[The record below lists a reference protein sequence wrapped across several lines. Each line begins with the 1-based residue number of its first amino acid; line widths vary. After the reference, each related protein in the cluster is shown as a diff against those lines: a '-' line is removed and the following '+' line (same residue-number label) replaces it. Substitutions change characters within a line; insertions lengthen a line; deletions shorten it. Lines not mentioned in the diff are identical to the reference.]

1 MSEYEATGS
10 LNLPT
15 ESMKI
20 MAESVG
26 VAGLSDSAAK
36 ELADEINFRLKTVI
50 QDATKFMHHG
60 KRKRLSTMDI
70 DHALKIKNIEPLYGF
85 SNPDHIPFRFASGG
99 GRELHFL
106 EDKELDIADIIGGSL
121 PKLPLDVSLRAHWLS
136 IDGIQPA
143 VPENPPS
150 LSKDQQR
157 LESSDPV
164 SKLAKIGDK
173 TQKKSTTLTATNKP
187 KTETVQ
193 VKQLTAHEL
202 SVEQQLYYKEITEA
216 CVGSDEARRAEAFQS
231 LASDPGLHQML
242 PRLCTF
248 IAEGVRVNVVQNNLA
263 PLIYLMRMVKA
274 LLSNQTLYLE
284 KYLHELVPAVTSCMV
299 SKQLCLRP
307 EVDNHWALRD
317 FSSRLIAQICK
328 NYHTTTNNC
337 QTRVTRLFCRALA
350 NDKMPLASFYGA
362 LVGLSELGTEVIKA
376 FIIPKIRAIG
386 ERIEPFLDGTGQ
398 ANADRIAASH
408 IKQLTIKVMVPILKV
423 TRQPPDNVDDYRQE
437 FGYLGPAL
445 HGAVNRARSQTTTT
459 TASSGVISSAAAGS
473 LGLSAG
479 RGTIVVGGAS
489 GSATTSR
496 NQSSAVANAAS
507 NPTKYMFVTS
517 RPSTPV
523 QATAPQT
530 TQVVKL
536 VSGAGQANKQT
547 VMTTNQPKYVMVNSS
562 QIVRDVGNKAPIKME
577 GTEGTPEVKMESSVV
592 IKTENI
598 TILDD

>member
-1 MSEYEATGS
+1 MSEYEPVGS
-10 LNLPT
+10 LNLSG
-15 ESMKI
+15 ESMKTV
-20 MAESVG
+20 AESIG
-26 VAGLSDSAAK
+26 IAGLTDSAAK
-36 ELADEINFRLKTVI
+36 ELADEINFRIKTII
-50 QDATKFMHHG
+50 QDSTKFMHHG
-60 KRKRLSTMDI
+60 KRKRLTTSDI

-106 EDKELDIADIIGGSL
+106 DDKELDIAEIINAPL
-121 PKLPLDVSLRAHWLS
+121 PKLPLDITLRTHWLS

-143 VPENPPS
+143 VPENPPL

-157 LESSDPV
+157 VESSDPA
-164 SKLAKIGDK
+164 SKSGKFGDK
-173 TQKKSTTLTATNKP
+173 TKKPLPLK
-187 KTETVQ
+187 KQRTETVN

-216 CVGSDEARRAEAFQS
+216 CVGSDEGRRAEAFQS

-328 NYHTTTNNC
+328 NYHTTTNAL
-337 QTRVTRLFCRALA
+337 QTRVTRLCCRALA
-350 NDKMPLASFYGA
+350 NEKAPLASFYGA
-362 LVGLSELGTEVIKA
+362 LVGLSELGPEVIKA
-376 FIIPKIRAIG
+376 FFIPKIRAIG
-386 ERIEPFLDGTGQ
+386 ERIEPYLDGSCLRS
-398 ANADRIAASH
+398 ADQSAAQH
-408 IKQLTIKVMVPILKV
+408 VRQLTVKVMSALLKV
-423 TRQPPDNVDDYRQE
+423 SRPPPDNIEEYRQE
-437 FGYLGPAL
+437 FGFLGPTLHAAVSRGRGQTQTSNPSVSASSAL
-445 HGAVNRARSQTTTT
+445 TSATGASLNL
-459 TASSGVISSAAAGS
+459 ASSGRNTLVMSGASSSKVLGGAAA
-473 LGLSAG
+473 
-479 RGTIVVGGAS
+479 AS
-489 GSATTSR
+489 
-496 NQSSAVANAAS
+496 
-507 NPTKYMFVTS
+507 KYVFVTS

-523 QATAPQT
+523 QSTTAQ
-530 TQVVKL
+530 QVVKL
-536 VSGAGQANKQT
+536 LPGSQNKSNVIASNQQGKFVVVQASANQIQGMKSTVKVESGD
-547 VMTTNQPKYVMVNSS
+547 SE
-562 QIVRDVGNKAPIKME
+562 IKME
-577 GTEGTPEVKMESSVV
+577 TTE
-592 IKTENI
+592 IKTENV

>member
-1 MSEYEATGS
+1 MAKMNTNDELSR
-10 LNLPT
+10 
-15 ESMKI
+15 SMHQNVSHRK
-20 MAESVG
+20 
-26 VAGLSDSAAK
+26 
-36 ELADEINFRLKTVI
+36 KT
-50 QDATKFMHHG
+50 
-60 KRKRLSTMDI
+60 KRKRDVANSVAKGATLRLYYTTRGFLCPPHLQIQNNAHLNRPRLQSLRN
-70 DHALKIKNIEPLYGF
+70 ALAKHPYKRNNSEPLYGF
-85 SNPDHIPFRFASGG
+85 FNPDHIPFWFASGG
-99 GRELHFL
+99 CREMHFL
-106 EDKELDIADIIGGSL
+106 EDTELDIADIIGGFITKATIRS
-121 PKLPLDVSLRAHWLS
+121 HWLS

-157 LESSDPV
+157 LESSDSV

-173 TQKKSTTLTATNKP
+173 TQKKSTSLTATNKP
-187 KTETVQ
+187 KTDTVQ

-284 KYLHELVPAVTSCMV
+284 KYLHELVPAVTS
-299 SKQLCLRP
+299 L
-307 EVDNHWALRD
+307 DNHWALRD

-328 NYHTTTNNC
+328 NYYTTTNNC

-386 ERIEPFLDGTGQ
+386 ERIEPYLDGTGHSKCRP
-398 ANADRIAASH
+398 DSSFSH
-408 IKQLTIKVMVPILKV
+408 QTKVMVPILKV
-423 TRQPPDNVDDYRQE
+423 TRQPPDIVDDYSQE
-437 FGYLGPAL
+437 YGYFGPAL
-445 HGAVNRARSQTTTT
+445 HGAVNIARSQTTTKSV
-459 TASSGVISSAAAGS
+459 SSGVISSAAAGS

-479 RGTIVVGGAS
+479 RGTIVVGGDS

-496 NQSSAVANAAS
+496 NQSRAVANAAS
-507 NPTKYMFVTS
+507 NPTKYKFLTS
-517 RPSTPV
+517 RPLTPV

-536 VSGAGQANKQT
+536 VSGVCQANKQT
-547 VMTTNQPKYVMVNSS
+547 VLTTNQPKYVMVNSS
-562 QIVRDVGNKAPIKME
+562 QIVWYFGMTYTLK
-577 GTEGTPEVKMESSVV
+577 TPTSLFYNGDFTCNWFS
-592 IKTENI
+592 
-598 TILDD
+598 

>member
-1 MSEYEATGS
+1 MATGS
-10 LNLPT
+10 SAGQKGLTIVVVTVSIKRAYPCVLNTTNPT
-15 ESMKI
+15 T
-20 MAESVG
+20 
-26 VAGLSDSAAK
+26 LSAAI
-36 ELADEINFRLKTVI
+36 L
-50 QDATKFMHHG
+50 
-60 KRKRLSTMDI
+60 RKLHPFSTQ
-70 DHALKIKNIEPLYGF
+70 ALMEPLYGF
-85 SNPDHIPFRFASGG
+85 SNPDHIPFQFASDG

-106 EDKELDIADIIGGSL
+106 EDKELDIADIIGGFITKATIKS
-121 PKLPLDVSLRAHWLS
+121 HWLS

-157 LESSDPV
+157 LESSDSV

-173 TQKKSTTLTATNKP
+173 TQKKSTTLSYITTNKP
-187 KTETVQ
+187 KTDTVQ
-193 VKQLTAHEL
+193 IKQLTAHEL
-202 SVEQQLYYKEITEA
+202 SVEQQLYYKETTEA

-299 SKQLCLRP
+299 SNQLCLRP

-317 FSSRLIAQICK
+317 FSSRLI
-328 NYHTTTNNC
+328 
-337 QTRVTRLFCRALA
+337 TRVTRLFCRALA
-350 NDKMPLASFYGA
+350 NDKMPLALFYGA

-376 FIIPKIRAIG
+376 FIIPKICAIG
-386 ERIEPFLDGTGQ
+386 ERIEPYLDGTGHSKCRPDSSFSHQ
-398 ANADRIAASH
+398 TVDDR
-408 IKQLTIKVMVPILKV
+408 KFKVMVPILKV
-423 TRQPPDNVDDYRQE
+423 TRQPPDIADDCSQE
-437 FGYLGPAL
+437 FGYFGPAL
-445 HGAVNRARSQTTTT
+445 YGAVNIARSQTTTKSV
-459 TASSGVISSAAAGS
+459 SSGVISSAAAGS

-479 RGTIVVGGAS
+479 RGTIVVGGDS

-507 NPTKYMFVTS
+507 NPTKYKFLTS
-517 RPSTPV
+517 RPLTPV

-536 VSGAGQANKQT
+536 
-547 VMTTNQPKYVMVNSS
+547 YVMVNS
-562 QIVRDVGNKAPIKME
+562 IIGNKQYF
-577 GTEGTPEVKMESSVV
+577 GTTYTLKTPTSLFYNGDFTCNWFS
-592 IKTENI
+592 
-598 TILDD
+598 

>member
-85 SNPDHIPFRFASGG
+85 SNQDHIPFRFASGG

-121 PKLPLDVSLRAHWLS
+121 PKLPLDVALRAHWLS

-386 ERIEPFLDGTGQ
+386 ERIEPYLDGTGQ

-459 TASSGVISSAAAGS
+459 ASSGVISSAAAGS

-479 RGTIVVGGAS
+479 RGTIVMGGAS

-496 NQSSAVANAAS
+496 NQSSVVANAAS

-523 QATAPQT
+523 QVTAPQT

-536 VSGAGQANKQT
+536 VSGAGQASKQT
-547 VMTTNQPKYVMVNSS
+547 VMATNQPKYVMVNSS

-577 GTEGTPEVKMESSVV
+577 GAEGTPEVKMESSVV

>member
-121 PKLPLDVSLRAHWLS
+121 PKLPLDVALRAHWLS

-386 ERIEPFLDGTGQ
+386 ERIEPYLDGTGQ

-459 TASSGVISSAAAGS
+459 ASSGVISSAAAGS

-479 RGTIVVGGAS
+479 RGTIVMGGVS

-496 NQSSAVANAAS
+496 NQSSVVANAAS

-523 QATAPQT
+523 QVTAPQT

-536 VSGAGQANKQT
+536 VSGAGQASKQT
-547 VMTTNQPKYVMVNSS
+547 VMATNQPKYVMVNSS

-577 GTEGTPEVKMESSVV
+577 GAEGTSEVKMESSVV

>member
-1 MSEYEATGS
+1 MSEYESAGS
-10 LNLPT
+10 LNLPI
-15 ESMKI
+15 ESMKM

-60 KRKRLSTMDI
+60 KRKKLSTMDI

-85 SNPDHIPFRFASGG
+85 ANADHIPFRFASGG

-106 EDKELDIADIIGGSL
+106 EDKEIDIAEIIGGPL
-121 PKLPLDVSLRAHWLS
+121 PKLPLDVALRAHWLS

-173 TQKKSTTLTATNKP
+173 TQKKSTTLTAIKKP

-386 ERIEPFLDGTGQ
+386 ERIELYLDGSGQ

-459 TASSGVISSAAAGS
+459 TASSGVISSGAAGS

-479 RGTIVVGGAS
+479 RGTIVMGGAT

-496 NQSSAVANAAS
+496 NQTSAVANAAS

-562 QIVRDVGNKAPIKME
+562 QIVRAPIKME
-577 GTEGTPEVKMESSVV
+577 GTEVAPEVKMESSMV

>member
-121 PKLPLDVSLRAHWLS
+121 PKLPLDVALRAHWLS

-386 ERIEPFLDGTGQ
+386 ERIEPYLDGTGQ

-459 TASSGVISSAAAGS
+459 ASSGVISSAAAGS

-479 RGTIVVGGAS
+479 RGTIVMGGVS

-496 NQSSAVANAAS
+496 NQSSVVANAAS

-523 QATAPQT
+523 QVTAPQT

-536 VSGAGQANKQT
+536 VSGAGQASKQT
-547 VMTTNQPKYVMVNSS
+547 VMATNQPKYVMVNSS

-577 GTEGTPEVKMESSVV
+577 GAEGTPEVKMESSVV

>member
-85 SNPDHIPFRFASGG
+85 SNQDHIPFRFASGG

-121 PKLPLDVSLRAHWLS
+121 PKLPLDVALRAHWLS

-386 ERIEPFLDGTGQ
+386 ERIEPYLDGTGQ

-459 TASSGVISSAAAGS
+459 ASSGVISSAAAGS

-479 RGTIVVGGAS
+479 RGTIVMGGAS

-496 NQSSAVANAAS
+496 NQSSVVANAAS

-523 QATAPQT
+523 QVTAPQT

-536 VSGAGQANKQT
+536 VSGAGQASKQT
-547 VMTTNQPKYVMVNSS
+547 VMATNQPKYVMVNSS
-562 QIVRDVGNKAPIKME
+562 QIVRAPIKME
-577 GTEGTPEVKMESSVV
+577 GAEGTPEVKMESSVV

>member
-1 MSEYEATGS
+1 MSEYESAGG
-10 LNLPT
+10 LNLPI
-15 ESMKI
+15 ESMKM

-36 ELADEINFRLKTVI
+36 ELADEINFRVKTII

-60 KRKRLSTMDI
+60 KRKKLSTMDV

-173 TQKKSTTLTATNKP
+173 TKKASTLTAINKP

-386 ERIEPFLDGTGQ
+386 ERIELYLDGTGQ

-423 TRQPPDNVDDYRQE
+423 TRQPPDNIDDYRQE

-445 HGAVNRARSQTTTT
+445 HGAVTRARSQNTTPA
-459 TASSGVISSAAAGS
+459 ASSTGISSAAWWYQG
-473 LGLSAG
+473 
-479 RGTIVVGGAS
+479 
-489 GSATTSR
+489 
-496 NQSSAVANAAS
+496 Q
-507 NPTKYMFVTS
+507 
-517 RPSTPV
+517 V
-523 QATAPQT
+523 Q
-530 TQVVKL
+530 
-536 VSGAGQANKQT
+536 
-547 VMTTNQPKYVMVNSS
+547 
-562 QIVRDVGNKAPIKME
+562 
-577 GTEGTPEVKMESSVV
+577 
-592 IKTENI
+592 
-598 TILDD
+598 

>member
-1 MSEYEATGS
+1 MSEYESAGG
-10 LNLPT
+10 LNLPI
-15 ESMKI
+15 ESMKM

-36 ELADEINFRLKTVI
+36 ELADEINFRVKTII

-60 KRKRLSTMDI
+60 KRKKLSTMDV

-173 TQKKSTTLTATNKP
+173 TKKASTLTAINKP

-386 ERIEPFLDGTGQ
+386 ERIELYLDGTGQ

-423 TRQPPDNVDDYRQE
+423 TRQPPDNIDDYRQE

-445 HGAVNRARSQTTTT
+445 HGAVTRARSQNTTPA
-459 TASSGVISSAAAGS
+459 ASSTGISSAASGS
-473 LGLSAG
+473 LGISAG
-479 RGTIVVGGAS
+479 RGTIVMGGAS
-489 GSATTSR
+489 SSAATSR
-496 NQSSAVANAAS
+496 TQSGAVANAAG

-523 QATAPQT
+523 QAAAPQT

-536 VSGAGQANKQT
+536 VSGAGQGNKPNT
-547 VMTTNQPKYVMVNSS
+547 MSGNQPKYVMVQASNTT
-562 QIVRDVGNKAPIKME
+562 QIVRAPIKVEGGEATVESTME
-577 GTEGTPEVKMESSVV
+577 

>member
-121 PKLPLDVSLRAHWLS
+121 PKLPLDVALRAHWLS

-386 ERIEPFLDGTGQ
+386 ERIEPYLDGTGQ

-459 TASSGVISSAAAGS
+459 ASSGVISSAAAGS

-479 RGTIVVGGAS
+479 RGTIVMGGAS

-496 NQSSAVANAAS
+496 NQSSVVANAAS

-523 QATAPQT
+523 QVTAPQT

-536 VSGAGQANKQT
+536 VSGAGQASKQT
-547 VMTTNQPKYVMVNSS
+547 VMATNQPKYVMVNSS
-562 QIVRDVGNKAPIKME
+562 QIVRAPIKME
-577 GTEGTPEVKMESSVV
+577 GAEGTPEVKMESSVV

>member
-1 MSEYEATGS
+1 MNDYEPTGS
-10 LNLPT
+10 LNLPM
-15 ESMKI
+15 ESMKVI
-20 MAESVG
+20 AESVG

-36 ELADEINFRLKTVI
+36 ELADEINFRIKTII
-50 QDATKFMHHG
+50 QDSTKFMHHG
-60 KRKRLSTMDI
+60 KRKKLSTTDI
-70 DHALKIKNIEPLYGF
+70 DNALKIKNIEPLYGF
-85 SNPDHIPFRFASGG
+85 SNPEHIPFRFASGG

-106 EDKELDIADIIGGSL
+106 DDKEIDIAEIINGPL
-121 PKLPLDVSLRAHWLS
+121 PKLPLDVALRAHWLS

-157 LESSDPV
+157 LESSDPL
-164 SKLAKIGDK
+164 SKLSKIGDK
-173 TQKKSTTLTATNKP
+173 NKKPSTLIAIKKP
-187 KTETVQ
+187 RTETVQ
-193 VKQLTAHEL
+193 IKQLTAHEL

-216 CVGSDEARRAEAFQS
+216 CVGSDEGRRAEAFQS

-299 SKQLCLRP
+299 SKQLCMRP

-328 NYHTTTNNC
+328 NYHTTTNNI
-337 QTRVTRLFCRALA
+337 QTRVTRLFCRSIA

-376 FIIPKIRAIG
+376 FFVPKIRAIG
-386 ERIEPFLDGTGQ
+386 ERIEPYLDGPGLG
-398 ANADRIAASH
+398 NADRIAATH
-408 IKQLTIKVMVPILKV
+408 IKQLIIKVMVPILKV
-423 TRQPPDNVDDYRQE
+423 IRQPPDNLDDYRQE

-445 HGAVNRARSQTTTT
+445 QVSVSRSRTQSGGTPASSSSTLSSSGGLGMTAARSSTMMI
-459 TASSGVISSAAAGS
+459 AGSSSSGQTA
-473 LGLSAG
+473 
-479 RGTIVVGGAS
+479 VG
-489 GSATTSR
+489 R
-496 NQSSAVANAAS
+496 NQSGAATSAG
-507 NPTKYMFVTS
+507 NPAKYMLVSS

-523 QATAPQT
+523 QVSAPQPS
-530 TQVVKL
+530 QVVKL
-536 VSGAGQANKQT
+536 MTGQNKQT
-547 VMTTNQPKYVMVNSS
+547 VMTPNQQGKYVMVQTGN
-562 QIVRDVGNKAPIKME
+562 QIVRGVGQAALKVDGVEMTEVRTEME
-577 GTEGTPEVKMESSVV
+577 
-592 IKTENI
+592 IKTEHV
-598 TILDD
+598 LDE

>member
-121 PKLPLDVSLRAHWLS
+121 PKLPLDVALRAHWLS

-386 ERIEPFLDGTGQ
+386 ERIEPYLDGTGQ

-459 TASSGVISSAAAGS
+459 ASSGVISSAAAGS

-479 RGTIVVGGAS
+479 RGTIVMGGVS

-496 NQSSAVANAAS
+496 NQSSVVANAAS

-523 QATAPQT
+523 QVTAPQT

-536 VSGAGQANKQT
+536 VSGAGQASKQT
-547 VMTTNQPKYVMVNSS
+547 VMATNQPKYVMVNSS
-562 QIVRDVGNKAPIKME
+562 QIVRAPIKME
-577 GTEGTPEVKMESSVV
+577 GAEGTSEVKMESSVV

>member
-85 SNPDHIPFRFASGG
+85 SNQDHIPFRFASGG

-121 PKLPLDVSLRAHWLS
+121 PKLPLDVALRAHWLS

-386 ERIEPFLDGTGQ
+386 ERIEPYLDGTGQ

-459 TASSGVISSAAAGS
+459 ASSGVISSAAAGS

-479 RGTIVVGGAS
+479 RGTIVMGGAS

-496 NQSSAVANAAS
+496 NQSSVVANAAS

-523 QATAPQT
+523 QVTAPQT

-536 VSGAGQANKQT
+536 VSGAGQASKQT
-547 VMTTNQPKYVMVNSS
+547 VMATNQPKYVMVNSS
-562 QIVRDVGNKAPIKME
+562 QIVRAPIKME
-577 GTEGTPEVKMESSVV
+577 GAEGTSEVKMESSVV